1 MSGIPLPT
9 LLAAAFCSGAG
20 SNKGALN
27 TLGTVAS
34 GVLSSPSISPGASLA
49 DGFPLPTMT
58 SPLAGGVPPAGGDFN
73 AILNYITAFQAF
85 VNSGGQFPFNA
96 ALALAIGGYQIGN
109 EVQLNT
115 GLAAVTCTTANNTT
129 DPNTL
134 TATQLAA
141 GSNGWVYSGGNGAI
155 PATANTYALRDST
168 GGLTVNALNASG
180 IFSQLVAGRID
191 NVMKNT
197 AAPTDQKEWDWSQD
211 GAGGVGSFNLLPRSD
226 SGVAGA
232 SALQFTRTGNVCTG
246 LTIGQAT
253 TVNGT
258 VTANQFNGSAAG
270 LTGLPGIIQGQRKN
284 LKASATGTSVTVTE
298 TVDAITLTT
307 AGGAGTTTGPLS
319 LSGALTT
326 SGLNGLDNATP
337 QACTIS
343 VASPAVV
350 TLANHG
356 FLGTSGTAVGN
367 NVYSPIVFAGTV
379 PTGLTAGTTYYVLN
393 LTANTFNVSATPGG
407 AAINTT
413 AGSSAATVASVLAG
427 NCWYSRWE
435 ISNGA
440 TPGLLFSSS
449 ATNPNLPAGYTYKA
463 LTGWVYTDNVNKF
476 PLAFTQ
482 TNDFM
487 QWKVTTGSNVAGLLN
502 LSSGV
507 QGSITT
513 PTWVNVATNAFVSP
527 NASQIEVVL
536 LMQNATGNVAIVA
549 PNNSYGAYNST
560 TNPPPISANIQ
571 AGVFGV
577 YTASKWMTL
586 ESSNIY
592 WASNSATNTLF
603 TTGFQMNL

>member
-58 SPLAGGVPPAGGDFN
+58 SPLAGGVPPAGADFN

-109 EVQLNT
+109 EVQLNS

-141 GSNGWVYSGGNGAI
+141 GSNGWVYSGGNGA
-155 PATANTYALRDST
+155 TAGTPNTFALRDGNGALT
-168 GGLTVNALNASG
+168 GQALQVGTAVAGFASGSFYFHAVDGLTAWAKTGSTYDFSILTPSG
-180 IFSQLVAGRID
+180 AVAAGLLTGT
-191 NVMKNT
+191 NN
-197 AAPTDQKEWDWSQD
+197 WS
-211 GAGGVGSFNLLPRSD
+211 FP
-226 SGVAGA
+226 
-232 SALQFTRTGNVCTG
+232 
-246 LTIGQAT
+246 GQ
-253 TVNGT
+253 

-284 LKASATGTSVTVTE
+284 LRASATGTSVTVTE

-307 AGGAGTTTGPLS
+307 AAGAGTTIGPLS

-337 QACTIS
+337 QACVIS
-343 VASPAVV
+343 IASPAVV

-356 FLGTSGTAVGN
+356 FIGTTGTAVGN
-367 NVYSPIVFAGTV
+367 NIYSPIVFAGTV
-379 PTGLTAGTTYYVLN
+379 PTGLTAGTTYYVLAI
-393 LTANTFNVSATPGG
+393 TANTFNVSATPGG

-413 AGSSAATVASVLAG
+413 AGTSSATVASVLAG
-427 NCWYSRWE
+427 NCWYSKWE
-435 ISNGA
+435 ITNGV

-449 ATNPNLPAGYTYKA
+449 WSSPNLPSGYTSKA
-463 LTGWVYTDNVNKF
+463 LTGAVYTDNVNKY
-476 PLAFTQ
+476 PLGFTQ
-482 TNDFM
+482 FNDIQ
-487 QWKVTTGSNVAGLLN
+487 QWKVAAGSNVVGLPLMATGVAGN
-502 LSSGV
+502 FN
-507 QGSITT
+507 T
-513 PTWVNVATNAFVSP
+513 PTWVPIALGAFAPP
-527 NASQIEVVL
+527 NASQIEVIL
-536 LMQNATGNVAIVA
+536 LMQNATGNVAMVA
-549 PNNSYGAYNST
+549 PNNSYGAYSST
-560 TNPPPISANIQ
+560 TNPPPISADIQ
-571 AGVFGV
+571 ANSVTV
-577 YTASKWMTL
+577 YTAPKWMTP
-586 ESSNIY
+586 ESSNLY
-592 WASNSATNTLF
+592 WASNNATNSVF
-603 TTGFQMNL
+603 TSGFRLNL

>member
-393 LTANTFNVSATPGG
+393 PTANTFNVSATPGG

-413 AGSSAATVASVLAG
+413 AGTSSATVASALAG
-427 NCWYSRWE
+427 NCWYSKWI
-435 ISNGA
+435 ISNGT
-440 TPGLLFSSS
+440 TPGILFSAS
-449 ATNPNLPAGYTYKA
+449 ATNPNLPTGYTYKC
-463 LTGWVYTDNVNKF
+463 LTGWVYTDNVNKYPTRF
-476 PLAFTQ
+476 NQAGTDVEYAPAASSNLINYPT
-482 TNDFM
+482 M
-487 QWKVTTGSNVAGLLN
+487 ITGA
-502 LSSGV
+502 SGT
-507 QGSITT
+507 ITT
-513 PTWVNVATNAFVSP
+513 PTLTAVPIAGFVPPNVAKIKVAMSVNYGTGQCGAGP
-527 NASQIEVVL
+527 ASYYSVTAQIPL
-536 LMQNATGNVAIVA
+536 L
-549 PNNSYGAYNST
+549 
-560 TNPPPISANIQ
+560 
-571 AGVFGV
+571 
-577 YTASKWMTL
+577 
-586 ESSNIY
+586 
-592 WASNSATNTLF
+592 ASNSSSGGTNNTIGEFIIQSSNFYYASSVSGGSSLCCL
-603 TTGFQMNL
+603 GFSMNL